1 MAGSQHPPSHPCIAL
16 IEPRRLVRLG
26 EPKPDPQRIPDKEKL
41 ISEPRTDPST
51 LTYQA
56 WVSDEFPGQPEKGL
70 FEVVVGF
77 GGDIVVLK
85 ILLAVESDGLGLHLS
100 LFDIDFVAAKDDWNL
115 LADADK
121 VTWDRISRTPS
132 RLTARTYD
140 ASWGRSCR

>member
-1 MAGSQHPPSHPCIAL
+1 MAGSQHPPSRLCTAL

-26 EPKPDPQRIPDKEKL
+26 EPKPDPQRIPDKQVL
-41 ISEPRTDPST
+41 IIEPRTDPPI

-56 WVSDEFPGQPEKGL
+56 WVSDEFPRQPEEGL

-85 ILLAVESDGLGLHLS
+85 ILLAMESDGLGLHFS
-100 LFDIDFVAAKDDWNL
+100 LFDVDFVAAKDDWDL
-115 LADADK
+115 LADADE
-121 VTWDRISRTPS
+121 VTWERISRTPS
-132 RLTARTYD
+132 RPVARTYD